1 MNDAEAIAE
10 LRRRYRTR
18 LIWNREIMG
27 GEDVLNT
34 DPATSHKEAD
44 GVMFEL
50 LRESHPEFVALVESL
65 TRWYE

>member
-18 LIWNREIMG
+18 FIWDRERTSR
-27 GEDVLNT
+27 EDVLNA
-34 DPATSHKEAD
+34 DPAISHKEAD